1 MQRVPRT
8 TAFRLFDRQR
18 TLSKKAGR
26 QGFIRWHIKENME
39 ESPDTILILEPE
51 DDLRISITTALK
63 SQDYRVIVAADWKDA
78 LSLFQRQQPEVML
91 LDALQ
96 TEITGIELL
105 RYLRVQGSLDYTI
118 VILISALGYPDLIN
132 KAKIAGA
139 KDFLVKPFEVD
150 VLIRKIRKH
159 LTELRSK

>member
-1 MQRVPRT
+1 
-8 TAFRLFDRQR
+8 
-18 TLSKKAGR
+18 
-26 QGFIRWHIKENME
+26 ME

-51 DDLRISITTALK
+51 EDLRTSITTALK
-63 SQDYRVIVAADWKDA
+63 SQDYRVIVAVDWKDA
-78 LSLFQRQQPEVML
+78 LSLFQRTQPEVML

-96 TEITGIELL
+96 TEITGFDLL
-105 RYLRVQGSLDYTI
+105 RYLRDQGSLDYTI
-118 VILISALGYPDLIN
+118 VILISSLGYPDLIK

>member
-1 MQRVPRT
+1 
-8 TAFRLFDRQR
+8 
-18 TLSKKAGR
+18 
-26 QGFIRWHIKENME
+26 
-39 ESPDTILILEPE
+39 
-51 DDLRISITTALK
+51 
-63 SQDYRVIVAADWKDA
+63 
-78 LSLFQRQQPEVML
+78 VML

-96 TEITGIELL
+96 TEITGFDLL

-118 VILISALGYPDLIN
+118 VILISALGYPDLIK